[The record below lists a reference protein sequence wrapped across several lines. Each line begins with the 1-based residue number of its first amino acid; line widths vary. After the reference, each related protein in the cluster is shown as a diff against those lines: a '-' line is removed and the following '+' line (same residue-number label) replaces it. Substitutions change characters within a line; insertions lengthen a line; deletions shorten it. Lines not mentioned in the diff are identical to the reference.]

1 MLHSICHTHATKL
14 WVICLASIAASCAL
28 AKPLKPV
35 SLALQWSHQSQ
46 FAGYYMALKKG
57 FYKQEGLNL
66 RLIQGGPNVRVG
78 QLLKT
83 KKADFGCLMLSSG
96 MDERAHGIPL
106 IHLAQVVNRSNF
118 LMVAWRETPD
128 GKKITKLADLDG
140 RKVTIW
146 TQDFRAPYLAMFAA
160 HSIKPVI
167 LPQYSTFSLF
177 MYKGVDAFA
186 GMRYNEYHTL
196 LQSGVMED
204 QLTVLALKDYGANLP
219 EDSLFCLE
227 AKWKSDPGACKA
239 FVRASMKGWR
249 YARDH
254 AEETL
259 DVVMRYVDAENLPTN
274 RPHMAWML
282 KGMVTSIFPGK
293 DGGWKE
299 GILSREA
306 YAETRR
312 ILSTYA
318 GLKNAPK
325 YDEFVVGDAI
335 NEGLQ

>member
-1 MLHSICHTHATKL
+1 MLHSICRTRRTAL
-14 WVICLASIAASCAL
+14 WVISLVIITASCAF

-57 FYKQEGLNL
+57 FYKQEGLNC

-78 QLLKT
+78 QLLNT

-96 MDERAHGIPL
+96 IDERANGVPL
-106 IHLAQVVNRSNF
+106 VHLAQVVNRSNF
-118 LMVAWRETPD
+118 LMVAWRKAPD
-128 GKKITKLADLDG
+128 NQQITKLTDLDG

-146 TQDFRAPYLAMFAA
+146 THDFRAPYLAMFAA

-177 MYKGVDAFA
+177 MYQGVDAFA

-196 LQSGVMED
+196 LQSGVKEE
-204 QLTVLALKDYGANLP
+204 QLSVFALKDNGANMP
-219 EDSLFCLE
+219 EDSLFCH
-227 AKWKSDPGACKA
+227 KDMWKTNPALCKA

-249 YARDH
+249 YTRDH

-259 DVVMRYVDAENLPTN
+259 DVVMEYVDAENLPTN

-282 KGMVTSIFPGK
+282 KGMISSIFPGK
-293 DGGWKE
+293 EGEWKE
-299 GILSREA
+299 GTLSREA
-306 YAETRR
+306 YAETQR

-325 YDEFVVGDAI
+325 FDEFIVGGAV
-335 NEGLQ
+335 NEGL